1 MGDDD
6 RLKALFAYDEPPA
19 RDPAFSA
26 AVMEKIMRRRFLAD
40 MAVLSGVSALGG
52 AALWA
57 LWPSLQPVVMAIAQ
71 GLAPAVVAGALALGA
86 GVVLGGRRPAA
97 LLGLET

>member
-19 RDPAFSA
+19 RDPAFAS
-26 AVMEKIMRRRFLAD
+26 AVMEEIVRRRFLAD
-40 MAVLSGVSALGG
+40 VAMLSGVSALG
-52 AALWA
+52 AMALWA
-57 LWPSLQPVVMAIAQ
+57 LWPSLQPALVTVSQ
-71 GLAPAVVAGALALGA
+71 GLAPAVVAGALALCAVVILSGRHA
-86 GVVLGGRRPAA
+86 GA

>member
-6 RLKALFAYDEPPA
+6 RLKALLAYDEPPQ

-26 AVMEKIMRRRFLAD
+26 AVLSKVMRRQFVTDVAI
-40 MAVLSGVSALGG
+40 LSGVSALGG

-57 LWPSLQPVVMAIAQ
+57 LWPSLQPALVSISQ
-71 GLAPAVVAGALALGA
+71 GLAPLLVAGGLAIGALVL
-86 GVVLGGRRPAA
+86 LGGRQAPA
-97 LLGLET
+97 LLGLES

>member
-6 RLKALFAYDEPPA
+6 RLKALLAYDEPLQ

-26 AVMEKIMRRRFLAD
+26 EVLSKVMRRQFVTDVA
-40 MAVLSGVSALGG
+40 MLSGVSALGG

-57 LWPSLQPVVMAIAQ
+57 LWPSLQPALVSISQ
-71 GLAPAVVAGALALGA
+71 GLAPLLVAGGLAIGALVL
-86 GVVLGGRRPAA
+86 LGGRQAPA
-97 LLGLET
+97 LLGLES

>member
-19 RDPAFSA
+19 RDPAFAS
-26 AVMEKIMRRRFLAD
+26 AVMEEVMRRRFLVDVA
-40 MAVLSGVSALGG
+40 MLSGVSALGG
-52 AALWA
+52 MALWA
-57 LWPSLQPVVMAIAQ
+57 LWPSLQPVVVAVAQ
-71 GLAPAVVAGALALGA
+71 GLAPAVVAGALALGT
-86 GVVLGGRRPAA
+86 GVVLSGRRPAA

>member
-19 RDPAFSA
+19 RDPAFTS
-26 AVMEKIMRRRFLAD
+26 AVMGEVMRRRFLAD
-40 MAVLSGVSALGG
+40 VAMLSGVSALGG
-52 AALWA
+52 MALWA
-57 LWPSLQPVVMAIAQ
+57 LWPSLQPVVVALAQ
-71 GLAPAVVAGALALGA
+71 GLAPAMVAGALALGA
-86 GVVLGGRRPAA
+86 GVVLSGRRPAA

>member
-6 RLKALFAYDEPPA
+6 RLKALFACDEPPA

-26 AVMEKIMRRRFLAD
+26 TVMAEVMRRRFMAD
-40 MAVLSGVSALGG
+40 VAMLSGVSALGG

-57 LWPSLQPVVMAIAQ
+57 LWPSLQPALVSISQ
-71 GLAPAVVAGALALGA
+71 GLAPLMVAGGLSIGAVVL
-86 GVVLGGRRPAA
+86 LGGRQVLA